1 MEPYLP
7 ITSKCARLCLSGA
20 TVLFWVSIW
29 YQTIYILHS
38 IYFLSCLFTFCSTS
52 CDPWSTA
59 NFRKPLKLNL
69 NINTCMF
76 HFLYRPETVQQSQ
89 FLLWIILCIVF
100 NQPGSG
106 SCGHNITSA
115 RSIMH
120 PNCICA
126 CVWACAL
133 TVVSELCELLYLSLS
148 SRCCCVSVLK
158 ISLIIACIIGV
169 IAYRLA
175 VYAAF
180 ASIMK
185 DSPTTHLQVVGPL
198 ITPQLATSVTAS
210 CINFVI
216 IMILNLMYERV
227 AVWITDMG
235 EGHRANI
242 IGSSRLPWTVFFK
255 NLFNCFYV
263 L

>member
-1 MEPYLP
+1 
-7 ITSKCARLCLSGA
+7 
-20 TVLFWVSIW
+20 
-29 YQTIYILHS
+29 
-38 IYFLSCLFTFCSTS
+38 
-52 CDPWSTA
+52 
-59 NFRKPLKLNL
+59 
-69 NINTCMF
+69 
-76 HFLYRPETVQQSQ
+76 
-89 FLLWIILCIVF
+89 
-100 NQPGSG
+100 
-106 SCGHNITSA
+106 
-115 RSIMH
+115 MH

-126 CVWACAL
+126 CVWTCVL
-133 TVVSELCELLYLSLS
+133 TVASWLCDLLYLSLS
-148 SRCCCVSVLK
+148 FRCCCVSVLK

-235 EGHRANI
+235 EGQRGNI
-242 IGSSRLPWTVFFK
+242 ISSSSHHWSVFLK
-255 NLFNCFYV
+255 KCV
-263 L
+263 